1 MGGSACDSYTTVSG
15 LAEAEVNEKKS
26 RFIAA
31 IAPVNTED
39 EALAF
44 LEGVRA
50 EHRMARHH
58 VFVYV
63 LREDSRVR
71 YSDDGEPARTAGL
84 PVLEVVRYAGLTD
97 VIVVV
102 TRYFGGTLLGTG
114 GLVRAYTQAAQ
125 AAIEAAQLVVMS
137 WCVNLELRI
146 PYADYERA
154 VRIAE
159 LGGAKLLGSDF
170 SDVVCLQ
177 LRVLA
182 AKWGGAGELELQ
194 SKLAELLRGA
204 DGLTVSEPFI
214 AEF

>member
-1 MGGSACDSYTTVSG
+1 MSGSLCDLFTTVSG
-15 LAEAEVNEKKS
+15 LAKAEVNEKRS

-31 IAPVNTED
+31 IAPVATED

-58 VFVYV
+58 VFAYV
-63 LREDSRVR
+63 LHEGGRVR
-71 YSDDGEPARTAGL
+71 YSDDGEPAQTAGL
-84 PVLEVVRYAGLTD
+84 PVLEVVRHAGLSN

-114 GLVRAYTQAAQ
+114 GLVRAYTQAVQ
-125 AAIEAAQLVVMS
+125 AAIEAARLVVMS
-137 WCVNLELRI
+137 RCVDVELRI
-146 PYADYERA
+146 PYADYKRA
-154 VRIAE
+154 VRIVE
-159 LGGAKLLGSDF
+159 LGGGKLLGSDF
-170 SDVVCLQ
+170 SDVVCLR
-177 LRVLA
+177 LRMLA
-182 AKWGGAGELELQ
+182 ADWGGAGELGLQ

-204 DGLTVSEPFI
+204 DGLTATEPFI